1 MASDWPLTG
10 LAVAAALLAIAVI
23 LWLIAARRTSPEK
36 REKRRRTLVNR
47 VGRLTDGVVVE
58 ANATSLFYTY
68 SVGGVG
74 YHASQDISHLSKY
87 LPDEASKLVGPVWL
101 KYAPRNPAN
110 SIVVCE
116 GWSGFRGWKEME
128 TK

>member
-1 MASDWPLTG
+1 MSPEWQLTSLGIAAG
-10 LAVAAALLAIAVI
+10 LLVIAAI
-23 LWLIAARRTSPEK
+23 LWLVAGRVITPEK
-36 REKRRRTLVNR
+36 REKRRRQHVSR

-58 ANATSLFYTY
+58 ANAASVFYTY

-74 YHASQDISHLSKY
+74 YHASQDISQLTQY
-87 LPDEASKLVGPVWL
+87 LPDEPSKLVGPVWL

-116 GWSGFRGWKEME
+116 VWSGFRGWKEME
-128 TK
+128 IK

>member
-10 LAVAAALLAIAVI
+10 LAVAAALLAIAGT
-23 LWLIAARRTSPEK
+23 LWFIAVRRISPEK
-36 REKRRRTLVNR
+36 RERRRRAVVNR

-58 ANATSLFYTY
+58 ANTTSLFYTY

-74 YHASQDISHLSKY
+74 YHASQDISQLSQY
-87 LPDEASKLVGPVWL
+87 LPDEASKLVGPAWL
-101 KYAPRNPAN
+101 KYAPKNPAN
-110 SIVVCE
+110 SIVICE
-116 GWSGFRGWKEME
+116 EWSGFRGWKEME

>member
-10 LAVAAALLAIAVI
+10 LAVAAALLAIAVF